1 MSFLGNQLA
10 SMMVNKIKANNP
22 KLSPYLD
29 EIQSGGN
36 TKEILEKAIKNGV
49 ISRSQWN
56 QAKPLLAKY
65 GKQMGV
71 NVTQEDINNIEKAFN
86 KPTININNTYSGFK
100 F

>member
-10 SMMVNKIKANNP
+10 SMMVNKIKVNNP
-22 KLSPYLD
+22 KLTPYLD
-29 EIQSGGN
+29 EIQNGGN
-36 TKEILEKAIKNGV
+36 TTEILEKAIKNNV
-49 ISRSQWN
+49 ISKTQWN

-71 NVTQEDINNIEKAFN
+71 SVSQEDIEKLDKAFN
-86 KPTININNTYSGFK
+86 KPTININTNSGFK